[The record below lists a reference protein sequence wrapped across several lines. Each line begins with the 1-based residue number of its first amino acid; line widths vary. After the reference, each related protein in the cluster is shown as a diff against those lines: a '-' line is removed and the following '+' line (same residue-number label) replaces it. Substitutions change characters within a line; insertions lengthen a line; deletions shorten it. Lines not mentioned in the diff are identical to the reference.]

1 MMQLLLEM
9 FHEQEPSKSCG
20 LLRGKAAKND
30 AFDADN
36 SQLMIQFVACANHL
50 YTVLIL
56 MNVI

>member
-1 MMQLLLEM
+1 MQLLLEM

-36 SQLMIQFVACANHL
+36 SQLMILFIAGANHL
-50 YTVLIL
+50 LL
-56 MNVI
+56 F